1 MPKQNLKNN
10 FIRQMI
16 LKKAFS
22 VFGIVIFL
30 LIIFLPGYTKLQEL
44 KDRNKDLEMKIKY
57 LNIENALLQQE
68 IKRIESDPIY
78 QEKIAREKMGVVR
91 KGEVPIKIIPEKE

>member
-1 MPKQNLKNN
+1 
-10 FIRQMI
+10 MI
-16 LKKAFS
+16 LKKTFS
-22 VFGIVIFL
+22 LFGVAIFL

-44 KDRNKDLEMKIKY
+44 KDRNKDLETKIKY
-57 LNIENALLQQE
+57 LNVENALLQQE

-91 KGEVPIKIIPEKE
+91 KGEIPIKIIPEK

>member
-1 MPKQNLKNN
+1 
-10 FIRQMI
+10 MI

-22 VFGIVIFL
+22 AFGIVIFL

-44 KDRNKDLEMKIKY
+44 KDRNKDLETKIKY
-57 LNIENALLQQE
+57 LNVENALLQQE
-68 IKRIESDPIY
+68 IKRIENDPVY

-91 KGEVPIKIIPEKE
+91 KGEIPIKIIPEKE